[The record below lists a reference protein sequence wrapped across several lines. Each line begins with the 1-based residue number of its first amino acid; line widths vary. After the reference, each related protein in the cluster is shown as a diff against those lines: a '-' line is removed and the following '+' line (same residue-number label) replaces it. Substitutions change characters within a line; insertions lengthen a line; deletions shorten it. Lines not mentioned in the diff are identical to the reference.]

1 MTRTRH
7 VVIALFVCVSS
18 GSLALAAQRLAAAD
32 GWVVL
37 PVDEYRALRD
47 RANPPAPQPPAS
59 PVDATLTRVDYDL
72 RVEPDAIVG
81 RALLTIDV
89 IRDGWTRVQIPP
101 GLMVRD
107 AQHDGRPVSLIEGPP
122 PHVLLSR
129 TGRVALT
136 LDIVLPL
143 GASTGSESITL
154 PASASPITRATLTL
168 PRGGVELSVS
178 GGLISDRAES
188 PSETRL
194 TAFGR
199 PGQPLTLSWKRRV
212 DDRRAGQPLRTR
224 ARITSLVGLGEEV
237 TQITVAVRVEVLEG
251 IARDV
256 VLAIP
261 AGVVVNQVNGATV
274 AEWNLV
280 DGALM
285 VRLLDPVS
293 TEASFVVQA
302 ETRTPR
308 EGPLAVPLIRVP
320 AAQRESGGI
329 AVDVVGAGEIGE
341 RQARGLDPADVTEL
355 GEIVTGRESPSML
368 AFRLKPIAGS
378 EPRSLNVTVVRYT
391 PQAVL
396 IANVEEAR
404 YRVLASE
411 DGRLLVEGRYA
422 VRNNQ
427 RSFLKVT
434 LPPETTLWSARL
446 AGRPVRPGVAEANA
460 VLLPL
465 EKGFAG
471 EEAPIFV
478 VELMYLQRID
488 GWPRNGRA
496 RIDLPALDLPVS
508 RTGIQFSYPPRFR
521 VTLAAGAF
529 RVENDPGP
537 IAVALRSSASIP
549 SFNVSVDMHAP
560 DKMQAL
566 VDEFRKE
573 SGGRVVGSLPVDI
586 TFPEF
591 GPSVFFATELG
602 AESRAPFVEVVF
614 KRIG

>member
-1 MTRTRH
+1 
-7 VVIALFVCVSS
+7 VSALVVCVFG
-18 GSLALAAQRLAAAD
+18 GSLALAAQPPTPAQ

-37 PVDEYRALRD
+37 PVDQYRVLRD
-47 RANPPAPQPPAS
+47 RANPSPLPPPPP
-59 PVDATLTRVDYDL
+59 PVDATLTRVDYAL

-81 RALLTIDV
+81 QALLTVDV
-89 IRDGWTRVQIPP
+89 IRDGWARVHIPP

-107 AQHDGRPVSLIEGPP
+107 AQVDGRPVSLIEGPP
-122 PHVLLSR
+122 PHVLLSG
-129 TGRVALT
+129 TGRVAVT

-143 GASTGSESITL
+143 AASAGTEFITL
-154 PASASPITRATLTL
+154 PASAAPITRVKLTL
-168 PRGGVELSVS
+168 PRGGVDLSVD
-178 GGLISDRAES
+178 GGLIVERTES
-188 PSETRL
+188 ASETNV

-199 PGQPLTLSWKRRV
+199 ASQPLTLRWKRRV
-212 DDRRAGQPLRTR
+212 DDRRANQPLRTR
-224 ARITSLVGLGEEV
+224 ARVTSLVALGEEI
-237 TQITVAVRVEVLEG
+237 TQITVAVRLEVLEG

-261 AGVVVNQVNGATV
+261 TGVVVNQVNGPTV
-274 AEWNLV
+274 GEWNV
-280 DGALM
+280 ANGALS

-302 ETRTPR
+302 EARTPR
-308 EGPLAVPLIRVP
+308 EGPMAVPLIRVP
-320 AAQRESGGI
+320 AAERESGGV

-341 RQARGLDPADVTEL
+341 RQARGLEPADVTDL
-355 GEIVTGRESPSML
+355 GEIVTGRDSPSML
-368 AFRLKPIAGS
+368 AFRLKPIAGA

-434 LPPETTLWSARL
+434 LPPGATLWSARL
-446 AGRPVRPGVAEANA
+446 AGRPIRPGVAEANA

-465 EKGFAG
+465 EKGRAG
-471 EEAPIFV
+471 EEAPAFV
-478 VELMYLQRID
+478 VELMYLLRID
-488 GWPRNGRA
+488 DWMRNGRA

-508 RTGIQFSYPPRFR
+508 RTGVQFSYSPRFR
-521 VTLAAGAF
+521 VTLLAGAF

-537 IAVALRSSASIP
+537 LAVAVRSSASIP
-549 SFNVSVDMHAP
+549 SFNVSVDLHAP
-560 DKMQAL
+560 DKLQAL

-573 SGGRVVGSLPVDI
+573 SNGRVVVGSLPVEI
-586 TFPEF
+586 PFPEF
-591 GPSVFFATELG
+591 GPSVFFATELT
-602 AESRAPFVEVVF
+602 AESRAPFVEVAF